1 MALRFITKSMPSAM
15 ARSQRRFLAPTT
27 ASKHM
32 STVVGTG
39 EFPGGQ
45 TVPYVNKIT
54 VLDPKEQDIIPAYR
68 ILDQQGKLVT
78 GGQVPE
84 GLNEEVIVDLY
95 KNMVRLNQM
104 DNVFYDAQ
112 RQGRISFYMTAFGEE
127 GTLFGSAAAIKPRD
141 MVFAQYR
148 EAGVLMYRGF
158 TLDQFADQ
166 LFSNEGDLGKGRQM
180 PVHYGSKEL
189 NYQTVSSPL
198 ATQLPQAAGAAYGF
212 KVAKEDRI
220 AICYFGEGAASEG
233 DFHAALNF
241 AATRDCPVLY
251 FARNN
256 GYAIS
261 TPVKDQFRGDGIAS
275 RGAGYGIPVI
285 RVDGN
290 DLFAVYEVTK
300 KAREMIL
307 TGGRPVLI
315 EAMSYRQGHHST
327 SDDSTRY
334 REVSEIKF
342 WKDTNCPINRLKLYM
357 LDQGWWSEERDQA
370 LKDAERINVLQSL
383 AKAEAK
389 GIPEIQTMFDDVYF
403 EKPRHIQEQEKEM
416 LEHLAKY
423 PEHYS
428 SGGH

>member
-1 MALRFITKSMPSAM
+1 MALRLV
-15 ARSQRRFLAPTT
+15 RSVTRSRFTCA
-27 ASKHM
+27 AKYM
-32 STVVGTG
+32 STTVGSG

-45 TVPYVNKIT
+45 TIPFVNKI
-54 VLDPKEQDIIPAYR
+54 VVVDPKEKDVIPAYR
-68 ILDQQGKLVT
+68 VLDQQGKLVP
-78 GGQVPE
+78 GAQVPE
-84 GLNEEVIVDLY
+84 GLDEELVVDLY
-95 KNMVRLNQM
+95 KHMVRLNQM

-148 EAGVLMYRGF
+148 EAGVLMWRGF
-158 TLDQFADQ
+158 TLDQFANQ
-166 LFSNEGDLGKGRQM
+166 LFSNCDDLGKGRQM

-198 ATQLPQAAGAAYGF
+198 ATQIPQAVGAAYGF
-212 KVAKEDRI
+212 KLAKEDRI
-220 AICYFGEGAASEG
+220 SICYFGEGAASEG

-241 AATRDCPVLY
+241 ASTRDCPVLF

-256 GYAIS
+256 GFAIS

-290 DLFAVYEVTK
+290 DMFAVYEVTK
-300 KAREMIL
+300 KARELVL
-307 TGGRPVLI
+307 TEGRPVLI

-342 WKDTNCPINRLKLYM
+342 WKDTNCPINRMKLFM
-357 LDQGWWSEERDQA
+357 MDKGWWSEERDVA
-370 LKDAERINVLQSL
+370 LKDAERSNVLQAL
-383 AKAEAK
+383 TNAEAK
-389 GIPEIQTMFDDVYF
+389 GYPDAHTMFDDVYH
-403 EKPRHIQEQEKEM
+403 EKPKHILEQEKEM
-416 LEHLAKY
+416 LEHIAKY
-423 PEHYS
+423 PDHYAS
-428 SGGH
+428 TGH

>member
-1 MALRFITKSMPSAM
+1 MALRFVSKSL
-15 ARSQRRFLAPTT
+15 ARGHRRFAPT
-27 ASKHM
+27 AKSM
-32 STVVGTG
+32 STVVGYG
-39 EFPGGQ
+39 DFPGGQ
-45 TVPYVNKIT
+45 KVPYVNKLT
-54 VLDPKEQDIIPAYR
+54 VVDPKEKDVIPAYR
-68 ILDQQGKLVT
+68 VLDQQGKIVE
-78 GGQVPE
+78 GGSLPE
-84 GLNEEVIVDLY
+84 GLNEELVVDLY

-127 GTLFGSAAAIKPRD
+127 GTLFGSAAGIKPRD

-148 EAGVLMYRGF
+148 EAGVLMWRGF

-166 LFSNEGDLGKGRQM
+166 LFSNEDDLGKGRQM
-180 PVHYGSKEL
+180 PVHYGSREL

-212 KVAKEDRI
+212 KLAKEDRI
-220 AICYFGEGAASEG
+220 SICYFGEGAASEG

-241 AATRDCPVLY
+241 AATRDCPVLF

-290 DLFAVYEVTK
+290 DIFAVYEVTK
-300 KAREMIL
+300 KARELIM
-307 TGGRPVLI
+307 TEGRPVLI
-315 EAMSYRQGHHST
+315 ETMSYRQGHHST

-342 WKDTNCPINRLKLYM
+342 WKDTNCPLTRLKLFM
-357 LDQGWWSEERDQA
+357 LEKGWWSEERDVS
-370 LKDAERINVLQSL
+370 LKDTERTNVLQSL

-389 GIPEIQTMFDDVYF
+389 GIPHISTMFNDVYK
-403 EKPRHIQEQEKEM
+403 EKPRHIQEQEQEM

-423 PEHYS
+423 PDHYS
-428 SGGH
+428 STGH

>member
-1 MALRFITKSMPSAM
+1 MALRFLTKSMPLAV
-15 ARSQRRFLAPTT
+15 ARTQRRFLAPS
-27 ASKHM
+27 ASSKHM
-32 STVVGTG
+32 STVVGSG

-45 TVPYVNKIT
+45 TVPYVNTIA
-54 VLDPKEQDIIPAYR
+54 VVDPKEKDVIPAYR
-68 ILDQQGKLVT
+68 ILDQQGKLVP

-84 GLNEEVIVDLY
+84 GLTEEVVVDLY
-95 KNMVRLNQM
+95 KGMIRLNQM

-300 KAREMIL
+300 KARELIM
-307 TGGRPVLI
+307 TGGRPVLV

-334 REVSEIKF
+334 REVSEIKY

-370 LKDAERINVLQSL
+370 LKDAERTNVLQAL

-389 GIPEIQTMFDDVYF
+389 GIPEMQTMFDDVYH
-403 EKPRHIQEQEKEM
+403 EKPRHIQEQEQEM
-416 LEHLAKY
+416 LDHVAKY
-423 PEHYS
+423 PDHYAS
-428 SGGH
+428 DGH